1 MSKPFWDIHQ
11 FLHDKADAKSGNPLI
26 YSAFWRAL
34 TGEQIDYND
43 TYFKYMVK
51 HPVMGNDLS
60 IKRTPTNNEAT
71 SLDEIIGAIYLN
83 LLDDKFLSLY
93 DYRWHNTIYSPK
105 WYRVLQAGI
114 YCLGKHR
121 NFFKTANVRDMHPIA
136 YLVPPHIRHYLNNKS
151 VKKHKFT
158 LKGYVNKHKYAP
170 FFYLWLMSVLVRR
183 NYKTMPIGSPPLEGT
198 IQEKQTGAISQKN
211 ICWLVLSDLGSLY
224 WIKLFNRDKNF
235 NDYFKSEDHPIR
247 LYINTVL

>member
-1 MSKPFWDIHQ
+1 MNKSFWDKHQ
-11 FLHDKADAKSGNPLI
+11 FLHDKESADSNNPLI

-43 TYFKYMVK
+43 TYFKYMVTHK
-51 HPVMGNDLS
+51 TMGNDIT

-71 SLDEIIGAIYLN
+71 SLDEIIGAISLS

-93 DYRWHNTIYSPK
+93 SYKWHDTIYAPSK
-105 WYRVLQAGI
+105 FRIFQAAV
-114 YCLGKHR
+114 YCIGKHR
-121 NFFKTANVRDMHPIA
+121 NFFKDANVIDLHPVSYWIPWHVQYYA
-136 YLVPPHIRHYLNNKS
+136 
-151 VKKHKFT
+151 VKKSDSRKFM
-158 LKGYVNKHKYAP
+158 P
-170 FFYLWLMSVLVRR
+170 FKATMFYLWVISVFMKRS
-183 NYKTMPIGSPPLEGT
+183 YKDG
-198 IQEKQTGAISQKN
+198 EKQTGAISQKN
-211 ICWLVLSDLGSLY
+211 IACLVLSDLGSLC

>member
-1 MSKPFWDIHQ
+1 MNKSFWDKHQ
-11 FLHDKADAKSGNPLI
+11 FLHDKESADSNNPLI

-83 LLDDKFLSLY
+83 LLDYKFLSLY
-93 DYRWHNTIYSPK
+93 SYRWHDTIYAPSK
-105 WYRVLQAGI
+105 FRIFQAAV
-114 YCLGKHR
+114 YCIGKHR
-121 NFFKTANVRDMHPIA
+121 NFFKDANVIDLHPVSYWIPWHVQYYA
-136 YLVPPHIRHYLNNKS
+136 
-151 VKKHKFT
+151 VKKSDSRKFM
-158 LKGYVNKHKYAP
+158 P
-170 FFYLWLMSVLVRR
+170 FKATMFYLWVISVFMKRS
-183 NYKTMPIGSPPLEGT
+183 YKDG
-198 IQEKQTGAISQKN
+198 EKQTGAISQKN
-211 ICWLVLSDLGSLY
+211 IACLVLSDLDSLY

>member
-1 MSKPFWDIHQ
+1 MNKPFWDIHQ

-71 SLDEIIGAIYLN
+71 SLDEIVGAISLN
-83 LLDDKFLSLY
+83 LLDDKFLRLY
-93 DYRWHNTIYSPK
+93 DYRWHDTIYSPK

-121 NFFKTANVRDMHPIA
+121 NFFKTADVRDLHPVSYWIPWHVQYYA
-136 YLVPPHIRHYLNNKS
+136 
-151 VKKHKFT
+151 VKKSDSRKFM
-158 LKGYVNKHKYAP
+158 P
-170 FFYLWLMSVLVRR
+170 FKATMFYLWVISVFMKRS
-183 NYKTMPIGSPPLEGT
+183 YKDG
-198 IQEKQTGAISQKN
+198 EKQTGAISQKN
-211 ICWLVLSDLGSLY
+211 IACLVLSDLGSLC

>member
-1 MSKPFWDIHQ
+1 MNKPFWDIHQ

-60 IKRTPTNNEAT
+60 IKRSPTNNEAT

-83 LLDDKFLSLY
+83 LLDYKFLSLY
-93 DYRWHNTIYSPK
+93 SYRWHDTIYSPK

-121 NFFKTANVRDMHPIA
+121 NFFKTADVRDLHPVSYWIPWHVQYYA
-136 YLVPPHIRHYLNNKS
+136 
-151 VKKHKFT
+151 VKKSDSRKFM
-158 LKGYVNKHKYAP
+158 P
-170 FFYLWLMSVLVRR
+170 FKATMFYLWVISVLLKRS
-183 NYKTMPIGSPPLEGT
+183 YKDG
-198 IQEKQTGAISQKN
+198 EKQTGAISQLN
-211 ICWLVLSDLGSLY
+211 IAWCILSDLGSLY

-235 NDYFKSEDHPIR
+235 NDYFDNDNHPIR
-247 LYINTVL
+247 QYLKNN